1 MNKIYKIHL
10 CSMGKG
16 TGQYNEIYN
25 GLKINNDVIITENIN
40 EADYIIYNSCDKNFD
55 YFMKIKPNKFK
66 NFNKNCQK
74 YQDYIN
80 IYKNYNHPEK
90 EIILDWT
97 DFAKYKL
104 CASTEQFK
112 TVFLYFKRM
121 CVERKKNKSK
131 KFITYERKVI
141 PLPFA
146 IRQDTINYINSI
158 KNKFNR
164 EFDISCMFGK
174 GNRGRRRD
182 IYKFFKNTEFSR
194 KYKVFVGTI
203 KKSKKFYH
211 QINNGYINQLLK
223 SKIIVTSNPKNHEGD
238 YRLFE
243 ALSSGALVFSDQMLT
258 PVKNPLINKKHLIY
272 YKNINHLNEL
282 LIYYLNNDK
291 ERNEIAKNGHQYA
304 LKYHTFIYR
313 TKEIID
319 EIKNKQSIKI

>member
-1 MNKIYKIHL
+1 MSKIYKIHL

-25 GLKINNDVIITENIN
+25 GLKQNKEVIITENIN
-40 EADYIIYNSCDKNFD
+40 DADFIIYNSCDKNFEN
-55 YFMKIKPNKFK
+55 FMKIKPNKFRK
-66 NFNKNCQK
+66 FDYKCQK

-97 DFAKYKL
+97 DFSHHKL
-104 CASTEQFK
+104 CASKELFK
-112 TVFLYFKRM
+112 NVFLYFKRM
-121 CVERKKNKSK
+121 CVERKKNISK
-131 KFITYERKVI
+131 KFITYERNVI

-164 EFDISCMFGK
+164 EFDVSCLFGK
-174 GNRGRRRD
+174 GNRGMRRD
-182 IYKFFKNTEFSR
+182 IFKFFKNTELSK
-194 KYKVFVGTI
+194 KYKIFVGTI

-211 QINNGYINQLLK
+211 QVNNGYINQLLK

-243 ALSSGALVFSDQMLT
+243 ALASGALVFSDQMLT
-258 PVKNPLINKKHLIY
+258 PVKNPLIDKKHIIY
-272 YKNINHLNEL
+272 YKNIKQLHQL
-282 LIYYLNNDK
+282 LIYYLNNTK
-291 ERNEIAKNGHQYA
+291 EREEISKNGYQYSM
-304 LKYHTFIYR
+304 KYHTFVYR
-313 TKEIID
+313 TTEIID
-319 EIKNKQSIKI
+319 EIKKHSKN